1 MAPDSSIIF
10 ELRKYVMF
18 MAILTA
24 TVTYVAGLNP
34 PGGVWLRTEDDH
46 LAGNQILVV
55 TDHQRY
61 NAFYY
66 SNGTAFMASVVA
78 ILLLLLLER
87 KMDKLRLLVV
97 LRYVMVLDLFA
108 LLVAYTAGAS
118 RGTATTV
125 FASMLASKVF
135 VYVTGYA
142 APHLLGSIPDH
153 DELSLEAKSRLVQ
166 RRKILI
172 LFCIFAATVTYTA
185 GLNPPGGF
193 WADAKEA
200 GHRPGS
206 PVMHSRRFMA
216 FFICNTVT
224 FIASLMAMLML
235 LTTIRS
241 EFRQGA
247 EFAHIRRWWYVLY
260 GEILATLLGLLV
272 AYALGSCRKTHSTI
286 YVFCLVLPVLLYTLI
301 QLLIQRYCWDKLV
314 GLAKKIQR
322 HLTCCWTGLSSG
334 FNLCWNGLRSCW
346 TDPIQQNARRQDN
359 SGTGT
364 APAQMAHTMV
374 LLLATLAVT
383 ITYQAGMNPPG
394 GFWPDDGDGHK
405 GGDPILLTTHL
416 GRYRAFFY
424 CNTVALVASIVVIF
438 MVLNSHV
445 RIAVHKHH
453 ALEAAMLLDLLS
465 LTAAYAVGCGRDVDT
480 SLRLIAVGGAI
491 LAYVVIHI
499 VFFTLETTRSE
510 EPAVMKKKRKLL
522 LLFAIL
528 VVTITYQAG
537 LTPPGS
543 FWLKGDS
550 AGYPVIS
557 SNYPGR
563 YTAFFYCN
571 AASFMSSVVIIIL
584 LVNPHMYEL
593 GIKCHALYLCAVSGL
608 VGLISAYAAGSS
620 RHMRTSIF
628 VVALAGAVVVFI
640 VLLLLALKFLFPTP
654 AAAPDPEAT
663 QPASVAPEQET
674 TAPATADPDATQPA
688 TVAPEQETTAP
699 APAAPGQETIRP
711 APAAEGQTDKY
722 TRRKCLMLV
731 SILVASVTYQAGL
744 NPPGGVWPDSIDG
757 HAAGGPVLHD
767 SNKRRYHFFFYSNS
781 VSFLAAIV
789 VIFLLQLDEL
799 LGVGSEGLLRVAQ
812 SSILLALLGLLFA
825 YASGSSREWDT
836 FGHMVALTVVVLLYI
851 AIHVL
856 LSCRHDNSSHNPSAD
871 RSITRE
877 RVLPTDAYQEPSVG
891 GMSVVSGD

>member
-1 MAPDSSIIF
+1 MAPDSSSIIF

-24 TVTYVAGLNP
+24 TVTYGAGLNP
-34 PGGVWLRTEDDH
+34 PGGVWLSSEDGH
-46 LAGNQILVV
+46 LTGNQILVV

-66 SNGTAFMASVVA
+66 SNGTAFMASVVV

-125 FASMLASKVF
+125 FASILASQVF

-142 APHLLGSIPDH
+142 APHLLGSTPDRGEFRVAIPR
-153 DELSLEAKSRLVQ
+153 LEK
-166 RRKILI
+166 RRNILI

-185 GLNPPGGF
+185 VLNPPGGF
-193 WADAKEA
+193 WPDSREA

-206 PVMHSRRFMA
+206 PVLHSWRFMT
-216 FFICNTVT
+216 FFICNTVA

-247 EFAHIRRWWYVLY
+247 EFAHIGRSWYVLY
-260 GEILATLLGLLV
+260 GEILATLLGLSV
-272 AYALGSCRKTHSTI
+272 AYAFGSCRKTHSTV
-286 YVFCLVLPVLLYTLI
+286 YVFCLVLPVLLYTHPIPHPEILP
-301 QLLIQRYCWDKLV
+301 L
-314 GLAKKIQR
+314 GS
-322 HLTCCWTGLSSG
+322 CWTGLSSG
-334 FNLCWNGLRSCW
+334 FNSFWTILSSCW
-346 TDPIQQNARRQDN
+346 TDTNVQNEWREDN
-359 SGTGT
+359 IVTE
-364 APAQMAHTMV
+364 MAHTMV

-383 ITYQAGMNPPG
+383 VTYQAGMNPPG
-394 GFWPDDGDGHK
+394 GFRLDDGDGHK
-405 GGDPILLTTHL
+405 GGDPVLITTHV
-416 GRYRAFFY
+416 GRYKAFFY
-424 CNTVALVASIVVIF
+424 CNTVALVTSIVVIF
-438 MVLNSHV
+438 MVLTRHV
-445 RIAVHKHH
+445 RSAVHKHH

-465 LTAAYAVGCGRDVDT
+465 LTAAYAVGCGRDVNT
-480 SLRLIAVGGAI
+480 SLRLIAVGGGI

-499 VFFTLETTRSE
+499 VFFTLETRSKK
-510 EPAVMKKKRKLL
+510 PHVMKKKRKLL

-537 LTPPGS
+537 LTPPGG

-628 VVALAGAVVVFI
+628 VVALAAAVVVFCWSC
-640 VLLLLALKFLFPTP
+640 V
-654 AAAPDPEAT
+654 EYC
-663 QPASVAPEQET
+663 V
-674 TAPATADPDATQPA
+674 TA
-688 TVAPEQETTAP
+688 
-699 APAAPGQETIRP
+699 GR
-711 APAAEGQTDKY
+711 
-722 TRRKCLMLV
+722 
-731 SILVASVTYQAGL
+731 
-744 NPPGGVWPDSIDG
+744 
-757 HAAGGPVLHD
+757 PVLHD
-767 SNKRRYHFFFYSNS
+767 SNERRYHFFFYSNS

-789 VIFLLQLDEL
+789 VIFLLQLDETLFDQHGGL

-836 FGHMVALTVVVLLYI
+836 FGHMVALAVVVLLYI

-856 LSCRHDNSSHNPSAD
+856 LSGRHDPPTPNP
-871 RSITRE
+871 T
-877 RVLPTDAYQEPSVG
+877 TDDFQEPLVEEAPSPLAG
-891 GMSVVSGD
+891 IGHNTSVVTKSP